1 MLDASLSRCSKE
13 EISAQNTTRHWRDH
27 CGTKI
32 LSNNMKFIGTGIA
45 NARVWPRPTPEL
57 EVAYTTSAAAS
68 AEARW
73 LNPMDAF
80 CALWMDLPI
89 MWFKD
94 VLLEDVW
101 RLVASVR
108 RRQLSGQMQPSFFGQ
123 YRSGDQL
130 LGIQETMTSLI
141 WRFMCKLNLQ
151 QDASAK
157 FVHQQG
163 IWVILLPPATT
174 VSHIKVCWFH
184 ALSMFQRID
193 WVRAPSEE
201 TVIT

>member
-1 MLDASLSRCSKE
+1 VMLDALLSRCSKE

-73 LNPMDAF
+73 LNRMDAF
-80 CALWMDLPI
+80 SALWMDLPI

-108 RRQLSGQMQPSFFGQ
+108 RRQLSGQMQPSLVD
-123 YRSGDQL
+123 S
-130 LGIQETMTSLI
+130 IEVEINSLVFRRP
-141 WRFMCKLNLQ
+141 W
-151 QDASAK
+151 
-157 FVHQQG
+157 HP
-163 IWVILLPPATT
+163 W
-174 VSHIKVCWFH
+174 
-184 ALSMFQRID
+184 
-193 WVRAPSEE
+193 SEDSCAN
-201 TVIT
+201 